1 MINKEELLKH
11 LEKNENF
18 KDQETKGKENK
29 EELIQLAED
38 TLQKVEKI
46 GDIKEFIE
54 ILLTMKKVLV
64 LGA

>member
-1 MINKEELLKH
+1 MIDKKELLKH
-11 LEKNENF
+11 LEENENF
-18 KDQETKGKENK
+18 KDQEAKGKENK